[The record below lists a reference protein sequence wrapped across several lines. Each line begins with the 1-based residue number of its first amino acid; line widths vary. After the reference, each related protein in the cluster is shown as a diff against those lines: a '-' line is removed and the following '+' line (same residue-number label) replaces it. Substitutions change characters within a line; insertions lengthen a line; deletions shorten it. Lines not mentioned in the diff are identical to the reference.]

1 MYVSNKGRR
10 EGKFPN
16 LAVNNL
22 IGHADFQVK
31 FTAALAA
38 GERVDVANIDLI
50 NVPYYA
56 AIGALEDMTDF
67 LKSQPY
73 YDQLNGPMLALGS
86 YDGTHFAAPNAADAS
101 DVTAALLH
109 SLGSP
114 FASISYFVITLLSEI
129 LLNQNMMSLI
139 LG

>member
-1 MYVSNKGRR
+1 MAD
-10 EGKFPN
+10 EGKDIV
-16 LAVNNL
+16 AVNNL

-73 YDQLNGPMLALGS
+73 YDQLVHMLNMLNLQT
-86 YDGTHFAAPNAADAS
+86 Y
-101 DVTAALLH
+101 
-109 SLGSP
+109 
-114 FASISYFVITLLSEI
+114 SI
-129 LLNQNMMSLI
+129 LNDQDRHL
-139 LG
+139 